1 MRKPDPL
8 IYNYAVRALNEYSAS
23 HKGPSI
29 AASDILFLDDIGEN
43 LKTAKKIGFNTIK
56 VNLGRAFEAVDQL
69 EEVTGLKLAGSH
81 PRVPVVSQ
89 AMKKAAKL

>member
-1 MRKPDPL
+1 MRKPDPP

-23 HKGPSI
+23 RGGASI

-56 VNLGRAFEAVDQL
+56 VNLGRAFEAVGQL
-69 EEVTGLKLAGSH
+69 EEVTGLKLAGNH
-81 PRVPVVSQ
+81 PKVPVVSH